1 MRRISRACLFCVMVL
16 LFAVPACAQPPDG
29 VLGAQQGL
37 LDLRG
42 RDWANA
48 RPLVLRGEWHLYW
61 NVLSDG
67 SETAGAR
74 TPEIAVLPSSWTRQ
88 GHARHGTATYI
99 LKVLLDPAV
108 PPLAV
113 RVVPP
118 DSACRLLANGSV
130 IAQVGRVGLGRADYM
145 PRRLAVTA
153 RIDKPTTELTLALQ
167 VSDYDSREGGAA
179 AGILLGSEAAV
190 SRAAVSETNSHYFL
204 MGLIFAMA
212 LYHIGLYASRRKET
226 ACLYFGLFA
235 VFFVIRMTI
244 ADIHDISGVLP
255 GVPWHVWL
263 RLEYLSFYW
272 SAGLFIMFLHV
283 LFPQHYRTT
292 VVRGFQ
298 AIAAAL
304 SLVTIAAPTA
314 AFTLTLRSFQV
325 VFLAVVVYSLWVLV
339 RAAIAGRFGAITIL
353 VGFVVFAG
361 SAVSDVLYYNG
372 ILASGPL
379 ATYGA
384 TLFLFSQAAILAMRF
399 STSFARVE
407 RLSHEL
413 EGANDSLREKQR
425 QIEEQNVELTRM
437 ATADPLTGLPNRLSL
452 FDTLEREISR
462 AERGNR
468 SLAVMFIDL
477 DEFKTI
483 NDTLGHQAG
492 DELLQKVA
500 RRLSRIVR
508 RHDELFRLGGD
519 EFTVVLVDVRDARE
533 AGEAAARIAK
543 ALEQPVDVAGR
554 EMMVRASLG
563 ISVFPADGP
572 DVSALMRHADI
583 AMYSV
588 KRSGKGDFAFFDA
601 SMIQERQER
610 IALSGRMPR
619 ALAQERFVLHYQP
632 QVDAQTRQVTGVEA
646 LVRWQEPGEGTI
658 PPGRFIPVA
667 EETGFIITLGE
678 WILREACRQG
688 RIWERAGHN
697 MRVGVNIS
705 AVQFALA
712 DFPDLVIRILAETGM
727 SAHLLDLEVT
737 EGLIMRE
744 EERVVGRL
752 RTLKSAGVTVSID
765 DFGTGYSSLRYLR
778 MFPLDHLKIDQSF
791 VKGIFGNDYDSE
803 IVRTILDLSRALRL
817 EPIAEGVET
826 EDHRRF
832 LADHGCRLM
841 QGYLFSPPVVAD
853 AIKPGEP
860 LNPRVAQPLT

>member
-1 MRRISRACLFCVMVL
+1 VIRRISCAFMLAVMTLVL
-16 LFAVPACAQPPDG
+16 ALPVCAQPRNAEPRAVQG
-29 VLGAQQGL
+29 V

-42 RDWANA
+42 RSWEHAS
-48 RPLVLRGEWHLYW
+48 PLVLRGEWHLYW
-61 NVLSDG
+61 NILTDG
-67 SETAGAR
+67 RENAGAQA
-74 TPEIAVLPSSWTRQ
+74 PEIAVLPSSWTRQ
-88 GHARHGTATYI
+88 GHVRHGSATYV
-99 LKVLLDPAV
+99 LRVLLDPGV

-118 DSACRLLANGSV
+118 DSASRLLANGSV
-130 IAQVGRVGLGRADYM
+130 IAQVGRVGLTRAEYV
-145 PRRLAVTA
+145 PRRVAVTA
-153 RIDKPTTELTLALQ
+153 RIDRPTTELTLALQ
-167 VSDYDSREGGAA
+167 VSDYDSREGGPA
-179 AGILLGSEAAV
+179 AGILFGSEAAIA
-190 SRAAVSETNSHYFL
+190 RGAVSETSTHYFL

-212 LYHIGLYASRRKET
+212 LYHVGLYASRRTET
-226 ACLYFGLFA
+226 ACLHFGLFA
-235 VFFVIRMTI
+235 VFFVIRMAI
-244 ADIHDISGVLP
+244 ADIHDIGGMLP

-272 SAGLFIMFLHV
+272 SAGLFIMFLEV
-283 LFPQHYRTT
+283 LFPQDYRTAA
-292 VVRGFQ
+292 VRAFQ

-304 SLVTIAAPTA
+304 SLVTIAAPPA
-314 AFTLTLRSFQV
+314 VFTLTLRSFQV
-325 VFLAVVVYSLWVLV
+325 VFLVTVIYSLWVLV
-339 RAAIAGRFGAITIL
+339 RAATAGRFGAITIL
-353 VGFVVFAG
+353 VGFVVFAA
-361 SAVSDVLYYNG
+361 SAVNDVLYYNG
-372 ILASGPL
+372 IVTNGPL

-399 STSFARVE
+399 SMSFAGVE

-462 AERGNR
+462 AERGSR

-477 DEFKTI
+477 DEFKSI

-519 EFTVVLVDVRDARE
+519 EFTVVLVDIRDARE

-572 DVSALMRHADI
+572 DVSTLMRHADI

-619 ALAQERFVLHYQP
+619 ALAQGRFVLHYQP
-632 QVDAQTRQVTGVEA
+632 QVDAQTRQMTGVEA

-688 RIWERAGHN
+688 RIWEQAGCN
-697 MRVGVNIS
+697 LRVGVNIS

-712 DFPDLVIRILAETGM
+712 DFPDLVTRILAETGL

-744 EERVVGRL
+744 EERVVERL

-841 QGYLFSPPVVAD
+841 QGYLFSPPVVAE
-853 AIKPGEP
+853 AIRPGEP
-860 LNPRVAQPLT
+860 LNPRPAAK